1 MKNPKWLWLLVLPAA
16 ALLFPGIYSRT
27 TPKAFGIPFFY
38 VYQFAWV
45 PLTAILTGIVYRK
58 TR

>member
-1 MKNPKWLWLLVLPAA
+1 LPAA
-16 ALLFPGIYSRT
+16 ALLFPGIYSRM
-27 TPKAFGIPFFY
+27 TPKLFGVPFFY

-45 PLTAILTGIVYRK
+45 PLTAVLTAIVHRK